1 MANKRMFSLDVVDT
15 DTFIEMPATSQNL
28 YFHLGMRA
36 DDDGFVSSPR
46 KIMKM
51 LGCGNDDL
59 RILIE
64 RQYAILF
71 ESGVIVL
78 SDWNINNN
86 KIKSDRYKPTR
97 FQNELAEL
105 CQKGDVYRLK
115 NSLEPVWNR
124 NVSSVEPQSRV
135 DKNRID
141 KSNINTLA
149 QSVPKEH
156 STQEGDLI
164 ISLQLNTGEEYPVY
178 ENQVKQWEDIYP
190 GINVNEQLR
199 AMKGWCIANPT
210 KRKTRSGIN
219 RFINN
224 WLSKEQNKPKTN
236 KETLW

>member
-1 MANKRMFSLDVVDT
+1 MARNEKGIVFRYEWLSVIKCFNETEGIEIVCSLL
-15 DTFIEMPATSQNL
+15 E
-28 YFHLGMRA
+28 YG
-36 DDDGFVSSPR
+36 
-46 KIMKM
+46 K
-51 LGCGNDDL
+51 
-59 RILIE
+59 
-64 RQYAILF
+64 
-71 ESGVIVL
+71 SGVKPDF
-78 SDWNINNN
+78 SDKSMAIIFNMLAAQIDEDKQRYLETCNRNAENAKKRWAKEKQEDKNNYERIPSNTTEYESCDRIHSLPPNTNDAKHAN
-86 KIKSDRYKPTR
+86 KIK
-97 FQNELAEL
+97 
-105 CQKGDVYRLK
+105 
-115 NSLEPVWNR
+115 R
-124 NVSSVEPQSRV
+124 NKIKVNKIK
-135 DKNRID
+135 DNTL
-141 KSNINTLA
+141 NTLA